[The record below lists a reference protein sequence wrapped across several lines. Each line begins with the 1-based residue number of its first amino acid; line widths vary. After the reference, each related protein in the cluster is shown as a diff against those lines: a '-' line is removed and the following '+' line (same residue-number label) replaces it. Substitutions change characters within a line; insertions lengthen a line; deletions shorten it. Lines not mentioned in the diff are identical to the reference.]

1 MDIVLATNCLL
12 MSLSCK
18 GRYFTVW
25 KSLLEGR
32 YTLCLTNDILAEYEE
47 IITMHVGASVA
58 DSVISTIINLSNI
71 RMLDIYYHFNL
82 IKADPDD
89 NKFVDCAIKANA
101 KYIVT
106 QDNHFN
112 VLKDCQFPKVDIVDI
127 DYFCKM
133 LS

>member
-1 MDIVLATNCLL
+1 M
-12 MSLSCK
+12 
-18 GRYFTVW
+18 W

-32 YTLCLTNDILAEYEE
+32 YTLCLSNDILAEYEE
-47 IITMHVGASVA
+47 ILTMHVGASVA

-82 IKADPDD
+82 IKA
-89 NKFVDCAIKANA
+89 NA

-112 VLKDCQFPKVDIVDI
+112 VLRNCSFPKVDIVDI